1 MMRAMSFTKLANAS
15 CNLGSLSVFIT
26 KGVII
31 WPVAIAMAL
40 AAFVGA
46 QLGALAAVRVGPR
59 LIKPMLI
66 VVCCALA
73 IKLLSVET
81 NPLRVALIQAYAG
94 VNNEQP

>member
-31 WPVAIAMAL
+31 WPIAIAMAV
-40 AAFVGA
+40 AAFIGA
-46 QLGALAAVRVGPR
+46 QLGARAAVRVGPR

-81 NPLRVALIQAYAG
+81 NPLRAVFTGLIASL
-94 VNNEQP
+94 